1 MDKYANF
8 PRHPTQRKKTQNQGC
23 VLVESHQSGLTHCPA
38 AANEP
43 RSSRAFIGPLSTDN
57 QNCARYTRVE
67 ITQNSCC
74 LKGAKLLMQHAEVT
88 LQQPAAFWG
97 M

>member
-1 MDKYANF
+1 MQICSK
-8 PRHPTQRKKTQNQGC
+8 PPSLKKPKQGC
-23 VLVESHQSGLTHCPA
+23 VLSESHQSGLTHNPA

-43 RSSRAFIGPLSTDN
+43 WSSCAFIGPSSTDN

-74 LKGAKLLMQHAEVT
+74 LKGAKLLMQHVEFM
-88 LQQPAAFWG
+88 LQQPAAFWE